1 MRLRAE
7 QGFGLIE
14 LLMAMVMLN
23 IGILA
28 VVAAF
33 NSGIF
38 ALNRASRITTA
49 SALADP
55 QMELYRALKYPA
67 IALDTTTLAGVD
79 NTYKCDSALGVSCP
93 NSTSGE
99 ITTTCSGSPL
109 PNECLPSRSVT
120 GADRKPYRVDTYI
133 TSSTP
138 TGGRALKIVTV
149 VVRDGSKLSA
159 GRSPASPR
167 RSTSRPARSE
177 SATQPEIYA
186 GASLARS
193 PGFAEMRARALGRPK
208 TPTSS
213 YRRSGASSLRAAG
226 RFAR

>member
-1 MRLRAE
+1 VKGALEGRKPLADRKDVRVRLRSE
-7 QGFGLIE
+7 RGFGLIE

-23 IGILA
+23 VGILA

-49 SALADP
+49 SALADS
-55 QMELYRALKYPA
+55 QMELYRAVKYSA

-79 NTYKCDSALGVSCP
+79 NTYKCDSALGVACP

-99 ITTTCSGSPL
+99 ITVTCSGSPL

-138 TGGRALKIVTV
+138 SGGRALKIVTV
-149 VVRDGSKLSA
+149 VVRDGSKLS
-159 GRSPASPR
+159 
-167 RSTSRPARSE
+167 SRPLFRVASTFDE
-177 SATQPEIYA
+177 ST
-186 GASLARS
+186 GS
-193 PGFAEMRARALGRPK
+193 
-208 TPTSS
+208 
-213 YRRSGASSLRAAG
+213 
-226 RFAR
+226 